1 MFFYLRARGQQFSVD
16 TTDGVF
22 STFTLPHQIPK
33 VAEGISGQLYDALCE
48 AAVMT
53 DEAGEDS
60 GQTMASSVQHHGSGD
75 SLYCHLGAAAVCNVA
90 NEEHSE
96 CVIYFNSYFLV
107 EFLLFF
113 FLQHLG
119 IFKSNWVRCGGT
131 GLGVGKLAASW
142 RDSEVTLIPES
153 LNAREAYSC

>member
-16 TTDGVF
+16 ATDGVF

-113 FLQHLG
+113 VCSTWEY
-119 IFKSNWVRCGGT
+119 SNLTGCGAE
-131 GLGVGKLAASW
+131 GLGWESESWLLAG
-142 RDSEVTLIPES
+142 EIP
-153 LNAREAYSC
+153 R

>member
-107 EFLLFF
+107 EFSLGFF
-113 FLQHLG
+113 CSTWEY
-119 IFKSNWVRCGGT
+119 SNLTGCGAG
-131 GLGVGKLAASW
+131 GLGWESESWLLAG
-142 RDSEVTLIPES
+142 EIP
-153 LNAREAYSC
+153 R